1 MSRHRWEMKRS
12 ERTPGGW
19 GRGLGSGERRV
30 LPLRGRTNVS
40 NTDGVKGASSG
51 FVPKDNW
58 WP

>member
-1 MSRHRWEMKRS
+1 MKRS
-12 ERTPGGW
+12 ERTLGGW